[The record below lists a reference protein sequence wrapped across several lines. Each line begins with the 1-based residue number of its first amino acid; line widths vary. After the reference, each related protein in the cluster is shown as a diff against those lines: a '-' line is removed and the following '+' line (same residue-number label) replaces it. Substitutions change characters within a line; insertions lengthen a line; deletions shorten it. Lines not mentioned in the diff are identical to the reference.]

1 MGSGCFGLIIAMEIR
16 FNFITQPIKNKRMK
30 QKNVIWIGLAG
41 LFAATATFFFVKK
54 RNQSNDER
62 PPKGA
67 PQLHIENPGS
77 QDDFPK
83 APSESELG

>member
-1 MGSGCFGLIIAMEIR
+1 
-16 FNFITQPIKNKRMK
+16 MK
-30 QKNVIWIGLAG
+30 QKNALWIGLAG
-41 LFAATATFFFVKK
+41 LFAATATFLFMRRK
-54 RNQSNDER
+54 NQPDEER

-67 PQLHIENPGS
+67 PQLHLENPGS